1 MLGHFHR
8 HLVQRYHVIEL
19 TPGLFDDAMQTARK
33 HRLRAYDA
41 VQLAVALDLN
51 QRQQDAGL
59 GPVTLVSS
67 DQALND
73 AALAEGLT
81 VDDPRV

>member
-1 MLGHFHR
+1 MADYF
-8 HLVQRYHVIEL
+8 ID
-19 TPGLFDDAMQTARK
+19 TSALFADAMLAARK

-41 VQLAVALDLN
+41 VQLAVALDVHRL
-51 QRQQDAGL
+51 QQKASL
-59 GPVTLVSS
+59 GTVTLISA

-81 VDDPRV
+81 VEDPNLHP